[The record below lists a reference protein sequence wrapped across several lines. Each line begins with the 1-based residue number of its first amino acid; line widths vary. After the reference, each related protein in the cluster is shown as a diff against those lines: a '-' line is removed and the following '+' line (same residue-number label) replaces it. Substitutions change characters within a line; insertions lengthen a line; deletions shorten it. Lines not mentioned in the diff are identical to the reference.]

1 MLGSLLFPDGHL
13 NNIGVRQKRA
23 AHKKNNFIDKLWQKK
38 GQAQSLKSKT
48 VATMIGGPKTFWE
61 DQRAGGLKKVANV
74 KIYAFFAVFLST
86 VRGRKPISR
95 TWAGQGKFFRFG
107 SFLPKKGPTLDPTF
121 RSAVLFG
128 PLDFL
133 N

>member
-1 MLGSLLFPDGHL
+1 MLHNQAENVNALKIWRKMLGSLLFPDGHL

-86 VRGRKPISR
+86 VRGRSREVFQIWIISAEKR
-95 TWAGQGKFFRFG
+95 PYPRPY
-107 SFLPKKGPTLDPTF
+107 L
-121 RSAVLFG
+121 
-128 PLDFL
+128 
-133 N
+133 